1 MIEFFHVVVISDSP
15 RRAEFFCRER
25 GLHPRRDVLVALAA
39 SSGREME
46 GARIHPAAEV
56 HWLGHWQERPARRM
70 FDALRRNQLKSYAT
84 LGMTA

>member
-1 MIEFFHVVVISDSP
+1 MEFFRVVVISDSL

-25 GLHPRRDVLVALAA
+25 GLRPRRDALVALAT
-39 SSGREME
+39 SSGQEME

-70 FDALRRNQLKSYAT
+70 FDVLRRNQLKSYAA